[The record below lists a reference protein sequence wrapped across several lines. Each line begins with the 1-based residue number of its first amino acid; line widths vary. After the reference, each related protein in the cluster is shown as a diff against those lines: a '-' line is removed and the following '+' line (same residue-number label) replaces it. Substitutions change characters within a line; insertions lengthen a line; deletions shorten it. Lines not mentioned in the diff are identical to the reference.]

1 MLQWKE
7 EYEVGVAE
15 IDEQHQKLID
25 IANRVY
31 ELMRNELALDKYDQ
45 IVEILQE
52 LKEYTVYHFH
62 FEEGLMQKARYI
74 KRFSHKILHQN
85 FLAQVE
91 AVDLSAVD
99 ENQEAYLVQIM
110 DFIANWLIEHIVVKI
125 RKWASQF
132 GLSEIVK
139 KSACR

>member
-7 EYEVGVAE
+7 EYEVGVSE

-62 FEEGLMQKARYI
+62 FEEGLMQKAKYK

-99 ENQEAYLVQIM
+99 ENQDAYLVQIM
-110 DFIANWLIEHIVVKI
+110 DFIANWLIEHIV
-125 RKWASQF
+125 
-132 GLSEIVK
+132 GEDK
-139 KSACR
+139 KVGQSVRAQ

>member
-62 FEEGLMQKARYI
+62 FEEGLMQKAKYK

-99 ENQEAYLVQIM
+99 EEQDAYLVRIM
-110 DFIANWLIEHIVVKI
+110 DFIANWLIEHIV
-125 RKWASQF
+125 
-132 GLSEIVK
+132 GEDK
-139 KSACR
+139 KVGQSVRAQ

>member
-62 FEEGLMQKARYI
+62 FEEGLMQKARYK

-99 ENQEAYLVQIM
+99 ENQEAYLIQIM
-110 DFIANWLIEHIVVKI
+110 DFIANWLIDHIV
-125 RKWASQF
+125 
-132 GLSEIVK
+132 GEDK
-139 KSACR
+139 KVGKSVRAQ

>member
-1 MLQWKE
+1 MLQWKK

-62 FEEGLMQKARYI
+62 FEEGLMQKAKYK
-74 KRFSHKILHQN
+74 KRFSHKLLHQN

-110 DFIANWLIEHIVVKI
+110 DFIANWLIEHIV
-125 RKWASQF
+125 
-132 GLSEIVK
+132 GEDK
-139 KSACR
+139 KVGQSVRAQ

>member
-15 IDEQHQKLID
+15 IDKQHQKLID

-62 FEEGLMQKARYI
+62 FEEGLMQKARYK

-110 DFIANWLIEHIVVKI
+110 DFIANWLIDHIV
-125 RKWASQF
+125 
-132 GLSEIVK
+132 GEDK
-139 KSACR
+139 KVGQSVRAQ

>member
-62 FEEGLMQKARYI
+62 FEEGLMQKAKYK

-99 ENQEAYLVQIM
+99 ENQEAYLVKIM
-110 DFIANWLIEHIVVKI
+110 DFIANWLIDHIV
-125 RKWASQF
+125 
-132 GLSEIVK
+132 GEDK
-139 KSACR
+139 KVGQSVRAQ

>member
-62 FEEGLMQKARYI
+62 FEEGLMQKARYK

-110 DFIANWLIEHIVVKI
+110 DCIANWLIDHIV
-125 RKWASQF
+125 
-132 GLSEIVK
+132 GEDK
-139 KSACR
+139 KVGQSVRAQ

>member
-62 FEEGLMQKARYI
+62 FEEGLMQKARYK

-99 ENQEAYLVQIM
+99 ENQEAYLIQIM
-110 DFIANWLIEHIVVKI
+110 DFIANWLIEHII
-125 RKWASQF
+125 
-132 GLSEIVK
+132 GEDK
-139 KSACR
+139 KVGQSVRAQ

>member
-62 FEEGLMQKARYI
+62 FEEGLMQKARYK

-99 ENQEAYLVQIM
+99 ENQDAYLVQIM
-110 DFIANWLIEHIVVKI
+110 DFIANWLIDHIV
-125 RKWASQF
+125 
-132 GLSEIVK
+132 GEDK
-139 KSACR
+139 KVGQSVRAQ

>member
-62 FEEGLMQKARYI
+62 FEEGLMQKAKYK

-110 DFIANWLIEHIVVKI
+110 DFIANWLIDHIV
-125 RKWASQF
+125 
-132 GLSEIVK
+132 GEDK
-139 KSACR
+139 KVGQSVRAQ

>member
-62 FEEGLMQKARYI
+62 FEEGLMQKAKYK

-99 ENQEAYLVQIM
+99 ENQEAYLIQIM
-110 DFIANWLIEHIVVKI
+110 DFIANWLIEHII
-125 RKWASQF
+125 
-132 GLSEIVK
+132 GEDK
-139 KSACR
+139 KVGQSVRAQ

>member
-62 FEEGLMQKARYI
+62 FEEGLMQKAKYK
-74 KRFSHKILHQN
+74 KRFSHKILHQE

-99 ENQEAYLVQIM
+99 ENQDAYLVQIM
-110 DFIANWLIEHIVVKI
+110 DFIANWLIEHIV
-125 RKWASQF
+125 
-132 GLSEIVK
+132 GEDK
-139 KSACR
+139 KVGQSVRAQ

>member
-62 FEEGLMQKARYI
+62 FEEGLMQKARYK

-110 DFIANWLIEHIVVKI
+110 DFIANWLIEHIV
-125 RKWASQF
+125 
-132 GLSEIVK
+132 GEDK
-139 KSACR
+139 KVGQTVRAQ

>member
-62 FEEGLMQKARYI
+62 FEEGLMQKARYK
-74 KRFSHKILHQN
+74 KRFSHKILHQE

-99 ENQEAYLVQIM
+99 ENQDDYLIRIM
-110 DFIANWLIEHIVVKI
+110 DFIANWLIEHIV
-125 RKWASQF
+125 
-132 GLSEIVK
+132 GEDK
-139 KSACR
+139 KVGQSVRAQ

>member
-62 FEEGLMQKARYI
+62 FEEGLMQKAKYK
-74 KRFSHKILHQN
+74 KRFSHKLLHQE

-99 ENQEAYLVQIM
+99 EEQDAYLVRIM
-110 DFIANWLIEHIVVKI
+110 DFIANWLIEHIV
-125 RKWASQF
+125 
-132 GLSEIVK
+132 GEDK
-139 KSACR
+139 KVGQSVRTH

>member
-62 FEEGLMQKARYI
+62 FEEGLMQKAKYK

-110 DFIANWLIEHIVVKI
+110 DFIANWLIDHIV
-125 RKWASQF
+125 
-132 GLSEIVK
+132 GEDK
-139 KSACR
+139 KVGQSARAQ

>member
-62 FEEGLMQKARYI
+62 FEEGLMQKAKYK
-74 KRFSHKILHQN
+74 KRFSHKLLHQE

-99 ENQEAYLVQIM
+99 EEQDAYLVRIM
-110 DFIANWLIEHIVVKI
+110 DFIANWLMEHIV
-125 RKWASQF
+125 
-132 GLSEIVK
+132 GEDK
-139 KSACR
+139 KVGQSVRAQ

>member
-62 FEEGLMQKARYI
+62 FEEGLMQKAKYK
-74 KRFSHKILHQN
+74 KRFSHKLLHQE

-99 ENQEAYLVQIM
+99 ENQDAYLVQIM
-110 DFIANWLIEHIVVKI
+110 DFIANWLIEHIV
-125 RKWASQF
+125 
-132 GLSEIVK
+132 GEDK
-139 KSACR
+139 KVGQSVRAQ

>member
-62 FEEGLMQKARYI
+62 FEEGLMQKARYK

-99 ENQEAYLVQIM
+99 ENQDAYLVQIM
-110 DFIANWLIEHIVVKI
+110 DFIANWLIEHIV
-125 RKWASQF
+125 
-132 GLSEIVK
+132 GEDK
-139 KSACR
+139 KVGQSVRAQ

>member
-62 FEEGLMQKARYI
+62 FEEGLMQKVRYK

-99 ENQEAYLVQIM
+99 ENQDAYLVQIM
-110 DFIANWLIEHIVVKI
+110 DFIANWLIEHIV
-125 RKWASQF
+125 
-132 GLSEIVK
+132 GEDK
-139 KSACR
+139 KVGQSVRAQ

>member
-15 IDEQHQKLID
+15 IDEQHQKLVA
-25 IANRVY
+25 IANLVY
-31 ELMRNELALDKYDQ
+31 ELMRNDLALDKYDQ

-62 FEEGLMQKARYI
+62 FEEGLMQKAGYK
-74 KRFSHKILHQN
+74 KRFSHKILHQE

-99 ENQEAYLVQIM
+99 ENQDDYLIRIM
-110 DFIANWLIEHIVVKI
+110 DFIANWLIEHIVGEDKKVGQTI
-125 RKWASQF
+125 RGQ
-132 GLSEIVK
+132 
-139 KSACR
+139 

>member
-62 FEEGLMQKARYI
+62 FEEGLMQKARYK
-74 KRFSHKILHQN
+74 KRFSHKILHQE

-99 ENQEAYLVQIM
+99 EEQDAYLVRIM
-110 DFIANWLIEHIVVKI
+110 DFIANWLIEHIV
-125 RKWASQF
+125 
-132 GLSEIVK
+132 GEDK
-139 KSACR
+139 KVGQSVRAQ

>member
-62 FEEGLMQKARYI
+62 FEEGLMQKAKYK

-110 DFIANWLIEHIVVKI
+110 DFIANWLIEHIV
-125 RKWASQF
+125 
-132 GLSEIVK
+132 GEDK
-139 KSACR
+139 KVGQSVRAQ

>member
-62 FEEGLMQKARYI
+62 FEEGLMQKAKYK

-99 ENQEAYLVQIM
+99 ENQDAYLVQIM
-110 DFIANWLIEHIVVKI
+110 DFIANWLIDHIV
-125 RKWASQF
+125 
-132 GLSEIVK
+132 GEDK
-139 KSACR
+139 KVGQSVRAQ

>member
-62 FEEGLMQKARYI
+62 FEEGLMQKAKYK
-74 KRFSHKILHQN
+74 KRFSHKLLHQE

-99 ENQEAYLVQIM
+99 EEQDAYLVRIM
-110 DFIANWLIEHIVVKI
+110 DFIANWLIEHIV
-125 RKWASQF
+125 
-132 GLSEIVK
+132 GEDK
-139 KSACR
+139 KVGQTVRAQ

>member
-62 FEEGLMQKARYI
+62 FEEGLMQKAKYK
-74 KRFSHKILHQN
+74 KRFSHKLLHQE

-91 AVDLSAVD
+91 AVDLSAV
-99 ENQEAYLVQIM
+99 EKNKM
-110 DFIANWLIEHIVVKI
+110 HILFVLWI
-125 RKWASQF
+125 
-132 GLSEIVK
+132 LSPIG
-139 KSACR
+139 

>member
-52 LKEYTVYHFH
+52 LKEYTVYHFL
-62 FEEGLMQKARYI
+62 FEEGLMQKARYK

-110 DFIANWLIEHIVVKI
+110 DFIANWLIDHIV
-125 RKWASQF
+125 
-132 GLSEIVK
+132 GEDK
-139 KSACR
+139 KVGQSVRAQ

>member
-62 FEEGLMQKARYI
+62 FEEGLMQKARYK

-99 ENQEAYLVQIM
+99 ENQDAYLIQIM
-110 DFIANWLIEHIVVKI
+110 DFIANWLIEHII
-125 RKWASQF
+125 
-132 GLSEIVK
+132 GEDK
-139 KSACR
+139 KVGQSVRAQ

>member
-7 EYEVGVAE
+7 EYEVGVSE

-62 FEEGLMQKARYI
+62 FEEGLMQKAKYK

-99 ENQEAYLVQIM
+99 ENQEAYLIQIM
-110 DFIANWLIEHIVVKI
+110 DFIANWLIEHIV
-125 RKWASQF
+125 
-132 GLSEIVK
+132 GEDK
-139 KSACR
+139 KVGQSVRAQ

>member
-62 FEEGLMQKARYI
+62 FEEGLMQKAKYK

-99 ENQEAYLVQIM
+99 ENQEAYLIQIM
-110 DFIANWLIEHIVVKI
+110 DFIANWLIDHIV
-125 RKWASQF
+125 
-132 GLSEIVK
+132 GEDK
-139 KSACR
+139 KVGQSVLAQ

>member
-62 FEEGLMQKARYI
+62 FEEGLMQKARYK
-74 KRFSHKILHQN
+74 KRFSHKILHQE

-99 ENQEAYLVQIM
+99 ENQEAYLIQIM
-110 DFIANWLIEHIVVKI
+110 DFIANWLIEHIV
-125 RKWASQF
+125 
-132 GLSEIVK
+132 GEDK
-139 KSACR
+139 KVGQSVRAQ

>member
-15 IDEQHQKLID
+15 IDEQHQKLVA

-62 FEEGLMQKARYI
+62 FEEGLMQKAKYK

-85 FLAQVE
+85 FLSQVE

-99 ENQEAYLVQIM
+99 ENQDAYLVQIM
-110 DFIANWLIEHIVVKI
+110 DFIANWLIEHIV
-125 RKWASQF
+125 
-132 GLSEIVK
+132 GEDK
-139 KSACR
+139 KVGQSVRAQ

>member
-7 EYEVGVAE
+7 EYEVGVVE

-62 FEEGLMQKARYI
+62 FEEGLMQKAKYK

-99 ENQEAYLVQIM
+99 ENQEAYLIQIM
-110 DFIANWLIEHIVVKI
+110 DFIANWLIEHIV
-125 RKWASQF
+125 
-132 GLSEIVK
+132 GEDK
-139 KSACR
+139 KVGQSVRAQ

>member
-62 FEEGLMQKARYI
+62 FEEGLMQKARYK

-110 DFIANWLIEHIVVKI
+110 DFIANWLIDHIV
-125 RKWASQF
+125 
-132 GLSEIVK
+132 GEDK
-139 KSACR
+139 KVGQSVLAQ

>member
-7 EYEVGVAE
+7 EYEVGVVE

-62 FEEGLMQKARYI
+62 FEEGLMQKARYK
-74 KRFSHKILHQN
+74 KRFSHKILHQE

-99 ENQEAYLVQIM
+99 ENQDAYLIQIM
-110 DFIANWLIEHIVVKI
+110 DFIANWLIDHIV
-125 RKWASQF
+125 
-132 GLSEIVK
+132 GEDK
-139 KSACR
+139 KVGKSVRAQ

>member
-7 EYEVGVAE
+7 EFEVGVAE

-62 FEEGLMQKARYI
+62 FEEGLMQKARYK
-74 KRFSHKILHQN
+74 KRFSHKILHQQ

-99 ENQEAYLVQIM
+99 ENQEAYLIQIM
-110 DFIANWLIEHIVVKI
+110 DFIANWLIDHIV
-125 RKWASQF
+125 
-132 GLSEIVK
+132 GEDK
-139 KSACR
+139 KVGQSVRAQ

>member
-62 FEEGLMQKARYI
+62 FEEGLMQKAKYK
-74 KRFSHKILHQN
+74 KRFSHKLLHQE
-85 FLAQVE
+85 FLARVE

-99 ENQEAYLVQIM
+99 EEQDAYLVRIM
-110 DFIANWLIEHIVVKI
+110 DFIANWLIEHIV
-125 RKWASQF
+125 
-132 GLSEIVK
+132 GEDK
-139 KSACR
+139 KVGQSVRAQ